1 MLLAEIK
8 PRSSSRE
15 NEQENRVM
23 SNHDLELVVDPTF
36 DFESWDLLSCWKE
49 QQSDRF
55 GGGNAAPTIPH
66 SQRQYDGEN
75 SFEFCEQ
82 LAVR

>member
-15 NEQENRVM
+15 NAQINRVM
-23 SNHDLELVVDPTF
+23 SNHDLELVVDPAF
-36 DFESWDLLSCWKE
+36 DFESWELLSCWKE

-55 GGGNAAPTIPH
+55 GGGNATPTIPH

-75 SFEFCEQ
+75 HLDFWEVW
-82 LAVR
+82 AG

>member
-1 MLLAEIK
+1 MLLAQIK
-8 PRSSSRE
+8 PRSSRHG
-15 NEQENRVM
+15 NDQENQGM
-23 SNHDLELVVDPTF
+23 SHHKLEQPIDPTF

-75 SFEFCEQ
+75 YFEFCE
-82 LAVR
+82 LLTVR

>member
-8 PRSSSRE
+8 PRSSRLG
-15 NEQENRVM
+15 NDQETQVI
-23 SNHDLELVVDPTF
+23 SNHELELVVDPTF
-36 DFESWDLLSCWKE
+36 DFESWDLFSCWK
-49 QQSDRF
+49 QQQADRF
-55 GGGNAAPTIPH
+55 GGGNAAPVIPR

>member
-8 PRSSSRE
+8 PRSNRSEFTPE
-15 NEQENRVM
+15 NQGV
-23 SNHDLELVVDPTF
+23 SNHELELAVDPTF
-36 DFESWDLLSCWKE
+36 DFDSWDLLSCWKE

-55 GGGNAAPTIPH
+55 GGGNAAPAIPH

-75 SFEFCEQ
+75 YFEFCEH
-82 LAVR
+82 LTVR

>member
-1 MLLAEIK
+1 MLLAEIT
-8 PRSSSRE
+8 PRSSRPE
-15 NEQENRVM
+15 NDQENQGI
-23 SNHDLELVVDPTF
+23 SNHELAHAVDPTF
-36 DFESWDLLSCWKE
+36 DFESWELLSCWK
-49 QQSDRF
+49 QQQADRF
-55 GGGNAAPTIPH
+55 GGGNNAPEIPC

>member
-8 PRSSSRE
+8 PRSKRPE
-15 NEQENRVM
+15 FDQENQVM
-23 SNHDLELVVDPTF
+23 SNHDLELAVDPTF

-75 SFEFCEQ
+75 YFEFCE
-82 LAVR
+82 LLTVR

>member
-8 PRSSSRE
+8 PRSLRPDCE
-15 NEQENRVM
+15 DKDQCLNPIYEQ
-23 SNHDLELVVDPTF
+23 DVDSTF
-36 DFESWDLLSCWKE
+36 DFESWDLMSCWKE
-49 QQSDRF
+49 QQADRF
-55 GGGNAAPTIPH
+55 GGGNAAPVIPR

-75 SFEFCEQ
+75 HFEYCEQ